1 MRKRSKDTLINRIRQ
16 AIAGVQKHYANTPT
30 LSLDG
35 TSVPTPDV
43 IATFQAAVT
52 SIDAATVAETAF
64 HQAVAAQHAA
74 VVKAE
79 ATLSGLQKLVDNQLG
94 TKMRPDFG
102 FAVPTRKTPDEATK
116 AQAVAKR
123 AATRAARGTKGPRQ
137 KAAIKGQVPATPPTA
152 TPAKPQ

>member
-1 MRKRSKDTLINRIRQ
+1 MNKKNKANLLNLVRQ
-16 AIAGVQKHYANTPT
+16 AIAGIQKHYANAPA

-35 TSVPTPDV
+35 TSVPTTEV
-43 IATFQAAVT
+43 LATLQGAVT
-52 SIDAATVAETAF
+52 AIDGATVAETAF

-79 ATLSGLQKLVDNQLG
+79 ATLSGLQTLVDAQFG
-94 TKMRPDFG
+94 TKGRPDFG
-102 FAVPTRKTPDEATK
+102 FPVTTRKTPDEATK

-137 KAAIKGQVPATPPTA
+137 KAAIKGQVPAAPTSA